1 MEQTGFTFDNKI
13 KLIMQEY
20 NLSDLSKDVAQ
31 QTGHTAKEVEQ
42 ILRAAIGKTAEH
54 IGKEYRVEYI
64 GFGVLNSK
72 LIQERSGTTNGV
84 DWTKPTHMK
93 VKFRASN
100 KFLSIVNANK
110 SIDCPLFSR

>member
-1 MEQTGFTFDNKI
+1 
-13 KLIMQEY
+13 MQEY
-20 NLSDLSKDVAQ
+20 NLSDLAKDVAQ
-31 QTGHTAKEVEQ
+31 QTGHTEKEVDQ

-64 GFGVLNSK
+64 GFGALNSK

-93 VKFRASN
+93 VKFRASD
-100 KFLSIVNANK
+100 KFLKVVNEHKAT
-110 SIDCPLFSR
+110 DTPTFSR